1 MEVLWERVVAVM
13 VEVAPPSLCE
23 GGASKRSGASGGM
36 LGDVRGAGCCGRG
49 LAHPL
54 RVHPLRNS
62 LRSFASP
69 SLREGEDSL
78 PPPFVPH
85 FRRFPLTR
93 NRLLIS
99 PWEGAVHNLTY
110 DGFTVRSR
118 APSPCPAPLDSGFR
132 RNDGDCAQPLGRGR
146 GTAPPS
152 HRTVAASSS
161 RAKFSNCWQHR
172 CVLWQGCARIRNTR
186 DWN

>member
-1 MEVLWERVVAVM
+1 MLYWYCGDGGRCPPFALRRGREQAQRCER
-13 VEVAPPSLCE
+13 
-23 GGASKRSGASGGM
+23 GM
-36 LGDVRGAGCCGRG
+36 LGVVRGVGCFGRG
-49 LAHPL
+49 RSHPL

-99 PWEGAVHNLTY
+99 RWEGAVHSLTY

-172 CVLWQGCARIRNTR
+172 CVWQGCAIMLNTR